1 MDEQSIPDVPQQPAG
16 RPQRLVFET
25 PNKAISYV
33 AFVAG
38 ILGIVGAVLTVIAA
52 VMTKQAFYGFDLL
65 AMIDAESLRNVFW
78 FISFGLLVVTVVVSM
93 ISNAKRIGS
102 SIITHRAEILGI
114 ITAVILIISTFMRM
128 IPW

>member
-1 MDEQSIPDVPQQPAG
+1 MDSQQIPDVPQTAG
-16 RPQRLVFET
+16 RPQKLVFET
-25 PNKAISYV
+25 PNKTISYV

-38 ILGIVGAVLTVIAA
+38 ILGIIGSILTLFASTPVLSGVVIGAVT
-52 VMTKQAFYGFDLL
+52 
-65 AMIDAESLRNVFW
+65 LRNIFW
-78 FISFGLLVVTVVVSM
+78 FTSFGLLVVTVVVSM